1 MCDLQNNRGTRSP
14 IQQRGSQLLAAAG
27 SGPSSSCFQRQDF
40 SRAPCW
46 PRSLQRKQIL
56 CSVEGPSQ
64 AEAWGSLSS
73 SPPGD
78 YRKTGKFLA
87 NSLWQENG
95 DLSQQRSGQLCDP
108 WTGKGTSLSLRFPIC
123 ELGWGRCLSQ
133 TKCAEGVC
141 LLRNAS
147 GLLEPPIPSPSPSG
161 A

>member
-1 MCDLQNNRGTRSP
+1 M
-14 IQQRGSQLLAAAG
+14 
-27 SGPSSSCFQRQDF
+27 
-40 SRAPCW
+40 
-46 PRSLQRKQIL
+46 
-56 CSVEGPSQ
+56 
-64 AEAWGSLSS
+64 
-73 SPPGD
+73 
-78 YRKTGKFLA
+78 GKFLA

-95 DLSQQRSGQLCDP
+95 DLPQLCSGQLCDP

-161 A
+161 PVSGGAVMATRQATGGMFA